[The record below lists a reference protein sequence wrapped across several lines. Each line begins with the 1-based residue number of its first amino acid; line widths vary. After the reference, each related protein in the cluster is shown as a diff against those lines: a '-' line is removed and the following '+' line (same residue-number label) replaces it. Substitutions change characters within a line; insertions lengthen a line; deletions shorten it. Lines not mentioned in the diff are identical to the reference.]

1 MINRDCVIRTDISDE
16 EMESCIENAMFLV
29 KTMQDR
35 PDLHSRSYMERF
47 INILMGEAAERAVIK
62 WIRGKGK
69 YAVSAVDKRSGK
81 PDLGHDIIL
90 RDKKQKEIVC
100 SVKSSLSACK
110 SHIDEILKSFTIA
123 AKRSEIRQVNIQ
135 VYYWLSLKG
144 DHEYRV
150 TVPSNNNMAIIGWAG
165 ENDIEKFGNYSTEH
179 REVAEIKLE
188 QIRSMESLLEFL
200 S

>member
-1 MINRDCVIRTDISDE
+1 M
-16 EMESCIENAMFLV
+16 
-29 KTMQDR
+29 
-35 PDLHSRSYMERF
+35 
-47 INILMGEAAERAVIK
+47 
-62 WIRGKGK
+62 
-69 YAVSAVDKRSGK
+69 
-81 PDLGHDIIL
+81 
-90 RDKKQKEIVC
+90 
-100 SVKSSLSACK
+100 KSSLSACK

-123 AKRSEIRQVNIQ
+123 AKKSEIRQVNIQ

-179 REVAEIKLE
+179 RQVAEIKLE